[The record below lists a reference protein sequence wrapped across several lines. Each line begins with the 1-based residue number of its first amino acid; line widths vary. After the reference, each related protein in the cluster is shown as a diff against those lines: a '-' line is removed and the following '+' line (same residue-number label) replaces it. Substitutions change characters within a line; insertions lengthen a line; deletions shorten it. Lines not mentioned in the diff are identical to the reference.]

1 MADQIFKILKN
12 DDLSAKERD
21 ILNEDLRQI
30 DLMIAEGK
38 KSTFG
43 ELQIYYEDA
52 YLKIIEARLLRKND
66 LLKSI
71 YKVIEAIK
79 IYSRVKNLLS
89 ERLEVVNDNS
99 ILTQDDLTAYEKE
112 KELYRKASESLKA
125 TIELKN
131 DYEGIFTKLEEN
143 GITKADLMKISE
155 LTYEYDVNL
164 SNIILETFGQ
174 DKETKNAI
182 LKIIK
187 EIDIIFN
194 KYDKWKEVEL
204 KVF

>member
-1 MADQIFKILKN
+1 MADQIFKILKAN
-12 DDLSAKERD
+12 DISEKERN
-21 ILNEDLRQI
+21 ILNEDLKQI

-71 YKVIEAIK
+71 SKVIDAIK
-79 IYSRVKNLLS
+79 IYDRVKNLLN
-89 ERLEVVNDNS
+89 ERLEVINDNS
-99 ILTQDDLTAYEKE
+99 NLTEEDLVAYEKE
-112 KELYRKASESLKA
+112 EELYKKASESLEA
-125 TIELKN
+125 TIKLKEEF
-131 DYEGIFTKLEEN
+131 EGIFRKLQEK
-143 GITKADLMKISE
+143 GITKADLIKISE
-155 LTYEYDVNL
+155 LTNEYDL
-164 SNIILETFGQ
+164 SISNVILETFVQ
-174 DKETKNAI
+174 DKETKNVI
-182 LKIIK
+182 LKILK
-187 EIDIIFN
+187 EIDDIFN